1 MSPRTSAEV
10 LEPTQRTRMVLR
22 PGAPGAP
29 LQGVPQHS
37 FFILSPSPQKNS
49 LWTLPPASRKSSGQE
64 NWALVSVWGLGG
76 PLMSPVE
83 NKVFD
88 HTNVWEG
95 GRGRGVNQTDPK
107 ADSEREH
114 S

>member
-37 FFILSPSPQKNS
+37 FFILSPSPPPKILSGHSHQLAEKAPGRRTG
-49 LWTLPPASRKSSGQE
+49 LWPQFGA
-64 NWALVSVWGLGG
+64 
-76 PLMSPVE
+76 
-83 NKVFD
+83 
-88 HTNVWEG
+88 
-95 GRGRGVNQTDPK
+95 
-107 ADSEREH
+107 
-114 S
+114 